1 MFWNPLN
8 VIEDMIPP
16 PKINPLSTLSKMAG
30 EHEQK
35 AALAEECEEAAME
48 QGLQGYPQVLS
59 ALAQAG
65 QHFCQC

>member
-1 MFWNPLN
+1 M
-8 VIEDMIPP
+8 
-16 PKINPLSTLSKMAG
+16 SKTAG

-48 QGLQGYPQVLS
+48 QGLQGYPQVLY

-65 QHFCQC
+65 QHLCKC